1 MLWCNI
7 QYKTSCTKIKIK
19 LSENID
25 TSDHQEHE
33 NIEYGINENKLY
45 ELDKLSLED
54 SQKEW
59 H

>member
-54 SQKEW
+54 SQKE
-59 H
+59 